1 MKKRILAIAVVAGLG
16 AAPLALAQTG
26 LSSGAAGSAEV
37 RAEVGHYFG
46 KWAIKKANGRLNS
59 VAGGVQAAS
68 EGGGAAL
75 GGLLGFGVAGPVG
88 TVFGAAIGAA

>member
-26 LSSGAAGSAEV
+26 LSGAASSAEV
-37 RAEVGHYFG
+37 RAEAGHYFG
-46 KWAIKKANGRLNS
+46 KWVIKKANGRLGS
-59 VAGGVQAAS
+59 AAGGVQAAS

-75 GGLLGFGVAGPVG
+75 GGVLGFAVGGPVG
-88 TVFGAAIGAA
+88 TVVGAAVGAA

>member
-37 RAEVGHYFG
+37 RAEAGHYFG
-46 KWAIKKANGRLNS
+46 KWVIKKANGRLGS
-59 VAGGVQAAS
+59 AAGGVQAAS

-75 GGLLGFGVAGPVG
+75 GGILGFAVGGPVG
-88 TVFGAAIGAA
+88 TVVGAAVGAA